1 MLEWHEFLQQMRQN
15 GPEKGGI
22 TGIRGFA
29 DDLLECRHGVELKK
43 HKPNP
48 KDIVRRPGSS
58 IFPKIDTIS
67 VTALSYYKTM
77 IKTRSNAN
85 RIRGD
90 VGQNSSERIDDGFP
104 HVLAQFGVK
113 KQPIHDGIQ
122 LVGLLSDPFLRV
134 ISKITAAYA
143 NSFHDGGHNRG
154 VLAVLAGSGENE
166 VRQRALK
173 LAGLSNVLR
182 MREEETWKR
191 GSRRR

>member
-1 MLEWHEFLQQMRQN
+1 M
-15 GPEKGGI
+15 K
-22 TGIRGFA
+22 
-29 DDLLECRHGVELKK
+29 
-43 HKPNP
+43 NP
-48 KDIVRRPGSS
+48 IKRYR
-58 IFPKIDTIS
+58 IS
-67 VTALSYYKTM
+67 G
-77 IKTRSNAN
+77 N
-85 RIRGD
+85 
-90 VGQNSSERIDDGFP
+90 VGQNGSERIDDSFP

-122 LVGLLSDPFLRV
+122 LAGLLSDPFLRV
-134 ISKITAAYA
+134 ISKITAANA

>member
-77 IKTRSNAN
+77 IKPDQMQTEFAATLGRTVPSVSTTAFHMFWRSS
-85 RIRGD
+85 
-90 VGQNSSERIDDGFP
+90 V
-104 HVLAQFGVK
+104 
-113 KQPIHDGIQ
+113 
-122 LVGLLSDPFLRV
+122 
-134 ISKITAAYA
+134 
-143 NSFHDGGHNRG
+143 
-154 VLAVLAGSGENE
+154 
-166 VRQRALK
+166 
-173 LAGLSNVLR
+173 
-182 MREEETWKR
+182 
-191 GSRRR
+191 